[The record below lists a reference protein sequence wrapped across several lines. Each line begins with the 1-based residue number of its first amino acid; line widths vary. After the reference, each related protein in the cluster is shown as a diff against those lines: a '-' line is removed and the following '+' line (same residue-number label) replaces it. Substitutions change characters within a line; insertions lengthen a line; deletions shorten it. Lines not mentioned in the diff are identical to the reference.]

1 MDRDGGTL
9 DGFHIGHV
17 SPGVGD
23 EVSDFTSE
31 WEDVRLTSRFWER
44 PTVDGH
50 QVDLRVHVLRGERLV
65 DLDAVRD
72 FLAEYHE
79 RDPAQWRLTEF
90 AHEDGP
96 GLTDDA
102 QAFWLVEPG
111 VAVTVLT
118 TPEFTEA
125 LAATALAVRAVPD
138 DVA

>member
-17 SPGVGD
+17 PPGVGD

-44 PTVDGH
+44 PTADGH

-79 RDPAQWRLTEF
+79 RDPAQWWLTEF
-90 AHEDGP
+90 PHGDGP

-102 QAFWLVEPG
+102 QAFWLVGPG

-118 TPEFTEA
+118 TPEFAEA
-125 LAATALAVRAVPD
+125 LAATALAVRAAPD